1 MKQFENQE
9 LTDQELNEMLSTW
22 SIKVPSEDLRA
33 RIFARKQTVAPYR
46 SSFAVL
52 SDIEPI
58 WETYAGGRSRSFGA
72 ALLLQACVLAFLFIT
87 VHASLVQR
95 VVKPAGA
102 IFLAPYQPKPS
113 VAANKGGGG
122 GGGQQAATPVSRGE
136 APKFARKAFIPPAV
150 AVPKPL
156 LPVVP
161 TISAPAPQIDA
172 SIYGDPLS
180 KVSDPSAGQ
189 GVDGLGDGK
198 GGGLGPGN
206 GGGRGPGYSDG
217 IGGTGAYRIGGDVLP
232 PVLISKVEP
241 EYSEQARKAKYS
253 GSVLLSVIVDER
265 GIPRNIQVVRTLGLG
280 LDQKA
285 IEAVQRWRFR
295 PGTRN
300 GKAVPVVAAVEVSFR
315 LL

>member
-22 SIKVPSEDLRA
+22 VVNVPSRDLRA
-33 RIFARKQTVAPYR
+33 RVFADKQN
-46 SSFAVL
+46 AV
-52 SDIEPI
+52 DFQPI
-58 WETYAGGRSRSFGA
+58 WGTYAGSRGRSFGV
-72 ALLLQACVLAFLFIT
+72 ALLLQSCAVAFLFIT
-87 VHASLVQR
+87 VHASLIQK

-102 IFLAPYQPKPS
+102 IFLSPYHPKPP
-113 VAANKGGGG
+113 VAADKGGGG
-122 GGGQQAATPVSRGE
+122 GGGQQAPTPVSRGE
-136 APKFARKAFIPPAV
+136 APKFARKVFIPPA
-150 AVPKPL
+150 AALPKPL

-172 SIYGDPLS
+172 AIYGDPLT

-189 GVDGLGDGK
+189 GVNGLGDGK

-206 GGGRGPGYSDG
+206 GGGRGPGYGVG
-217 IGGTGAYRIGGDVLP
+217 IGGTGAFRIGGDVLP

-241 EYSEQARKAKYS
+241 EYSEEARKAKYS
-253 GSVLLSVIVDER
+253 GSVLLSVVVDEH
-265 GIPRNIQVVRTLGLG
+265 GIPRNIQVVRALGLG